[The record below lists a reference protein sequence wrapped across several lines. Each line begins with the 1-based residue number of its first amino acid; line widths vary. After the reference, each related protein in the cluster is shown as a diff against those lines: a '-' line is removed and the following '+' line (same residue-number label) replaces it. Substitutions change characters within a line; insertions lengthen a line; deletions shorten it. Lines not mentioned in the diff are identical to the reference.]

1 MAPRSD
7 GIDIRTLAEAEWP
20 AWHRLIAQGFGGH
33 PSPETDAAEQA
44 VLDRDRA
51 TVAVDGDQLVGT
63 FGSYAF
69 GVVVPGGAVVPSCAV
84 TNVVVR
90 TTHRRRGLLRSMLVP
105 HLAAAGERGEVLAVL
120 NASEAAIYGRF
131 GFGEASR
138 YAVRSLPASAALAHP
153 PVDRPLRQVPQEDA
167 AGTLADR
174 YRSALRR
181 RPGTVDR
188 PERWWDLLLGPAE
201 QWKGGGRLFVVVLD
215 PVDGLGGGY
224 VVYGLRHDD
233 AVGGILD
240 VKELVGDTPEAE
252 ARLWRYCCDVD
263 LVHQVRAEVPVDD
276 PLPLRLADPRACR
289 TEELRDYLWVRLLDV
304 PAALSARTYAAPLDV
319 VVEVV
324 GGGEPDVAGR
334 YRLVAAA
341 DGDVAC
347 EPSGAE
353 PDLVLGLDALGAAYL
368 GGTSLVALG
377 AADRVEERT
386 PGALAAADAAFTS
399 PVAPFCATRF

>member
-1 MAPRSD
+1 MAPRTD
-7 GIDIRTLAEAEWP
+7 GIDVRTLAEPEWP
-20 AWHRLIAQGFGGH
+20 EWHRLIAQGFGGH

-44 VLDRDRA
+44 VLDRERA

-90 TTHRRRGLLRSMLVP
+90 TTHRRRGILRSMLVP
-105 HLAAAGERGEVLAVL
+105 HLTGARDRGEALAVL

-131 GFGEASR
+131 GFGEATR
-138 YAVRSLPASAALAHP
+138 YAVRSLPASSAFARP
-153 PVDRPLRQVPQEDA
+153 PADRPLRQVPQEEA
-167 AGTLADR
+167 AAVVAER
-174 YRSALRR
+174 YRAALGR
-181 RPGTVDR
+181 RPGTIDR

-201 QWKGGGRLFVVVLD
+201 QWKGGGKLFVVVAD

-233 AVGGILD
+233 AVGGILE

-263 LVHQVRAEVPVDD
+263 LVEEVRAEVPVDD

-289 TEELRDYLWVRLLDV
+289 TTELRDYLWVRLLDV
-304 PAALSARTYAAPLDV
+304 LAALAARAYSAPVDV
-319 VVEVV
+319 VVELV
-324 GGGEPDVAGR
+324 GGGEPDVTGR
-334 YRLVAAA
+334 YRLVAAPE
-341 DGDVAC
+341 GDAAC
-347 EPSGAE
+347 EVTDAE
-353 PDLVLGLDALGAAYL
+353 ADLVLGVDDLGAAYL

-377 AADRVEERT
+377 AAGRVVERT

-399 PVAPFCATRF
+399 PVAPYCATRF

>member
-1 MAPRSD
+1 MTARTD
-7 GIDIRTLAEAEWP
+7 GIDIGTLDEAAWP
-20 AWHRLIAQGFGGH
+20 EWHRLIAQGFGGH
-33 PSPETDAAEQA
+33 PAPEVDAAEQA

-63 FGSYAF
+63 CGSYAF

-90 TTHRRRGLLRSMLVP
+90 TTHRRRGVLRSMLVP
-105 HLAAAGERGEVLAVL
+105 HLAAARDRGEVLAVL
-120 NASEAAIYGRF
+120 NASEAGIYGRF

-138 YAVRSLPASAALAHP
+138 YVVRSLPTSVAFAHP
-153 PVDRPLRQVPQEDA
+153 PVDRPLRQVPQDEA
-167 AGTLADR
+167 APVLAER
-174 YRSALRR
+174 YRAALGR

-188 PERWWDLLLGPAE
+188 PDRWWDLLLGPAE
-201 QWKGGGRLFVVVLD
+201 MWKGGGKLFVVVLD

-224 VVYGLRHDD
+224 VVYGLRQQEG
-233 AVGGILD
+233 VGGVVD
-240 VKELVGDTPEAE
+240 VRELVADTPEAE

-263 LVHQVRAEVPVDD
+263 LAHQVRAEVPVDD

-304 PAALSARTYAAPLDV
+304 PAALSVRAYSAPVDV
-319 VVEVV
+319 VVEVA
-324 GGGEPDVAGR
+324 GGGEPEVAGR
-334 YRLVAAA
+334 YRLVATPEGGA
-341 DGDVAC
+341 AC
-347 EPSGAE
+347 EPSTAE
-353 PDLVLGLDALGAAYL
+353 ADLVLGLDALGAAYL

-386 PGALAAADAAFTS
+386 PGALAAADAAFSS